1 MHQGMHALSYL
12 SAKCTHALVYTVSVL
27 QICKYMEI
35 CISTNFDMVNDSI
48 LDFQAYVVSNPA
60 LTEENSKPNE
70 RALSH
75 LRLNVGQHDYTS
87 DKIQIEVQNWRR
99 RSTSVMDAVSL
110 CDYNCFTGNCF
121 CMCCKILGNCD
132 SNAMKIDF

>member
-1 MHQGMHALSYL
+1 
-12 SAKCTHALVYTVSVL
+12 VSVL
-27 QICKYMEI
+27 QIYKYLEI
-35 CISTNFDMVNDSI
+35 CTSTNFDMVNDSI

-99 RSTSVMDAVSL
+99 RSASVMDAVSL
-110 CDYNCFTGNCF
+110 CDELFYWYFF
-121 CMCCKILGNCD
+121 CMCCKIMGNCD
-132 SNAMKIDF
+132 SNAMKIDS